1 MTLVKNLMRN
11 GTNMKDEK
19 KRGRPR
25 AFDTKAALG
34 KARDVFWD
42 RGFAAASL
50 DNLSAATNLNRPSL
64 YGAFGDKE
72 DLYLDT
78 LEGYRQDGMNTLA
91 EALDPSLPLRDNIA
105 RVYAGALAIYLH
117 GETAA
122 RGCLLIGTASVEAVQ
137 HERVREVLGRSLND
151 FDDEIEKRMRL
162 GVERSELP
170 ESADPQMLARLA
182 SAVMHSLAVRARAGD
197 SRETLEAI
205 ARSGVELICG
215 SANNP

>member
-1 MTLVKNLMRN
+1 
-11 GTNMKDEK
+11 MKDEK

-25 AFDTKAALG
+25 GFDAKAALG

-162 GVERSELP
+162 GVERGELP

-215 SANNP
+215 SAGHA

>member
-1 MTLVKNLMRN
+1 
-11 GTNMKDEK
+11 MKVEK

-25 AFDTKAALG
+25 AFDTKAAIG

-42 RGFAAASL
+42 RGYAAASL

-78 LEGYRQDGMNTLA
+78 LEGYRQDGMDVLT

-105 RVYAGALAIYLH
+105 RVYAGALEIYLH
-117 GETAA
+117 GDTAA
-122 RGCLLIGTASVEAVQ
+122 RGCFLIGTATAEAVQ

-151 FDDEIEKRMRL
+151 FDGEIEKRMRL
-162 GVERSELP
+162 AVERGELP
-170 ESADPQMLARLA
+170 EGADPQTFARLA

-197 SRETLEAI
+197 SREVLEAI

-215 SANNP
+215 SALGRG

>member
-1 MTLVKNLMRN
+1 
-11 GTNMKDEK
+11 MKDEK
-19 KRGRPR
+19 TRGRPR
-25 AFDTKAALG
+25 AFDAKAALG

-42 RGFAAASL
+42 RGFAATSL
-50 DNLSAATNLNRPSL
+50 DNLSAATTLNRPSL

-78 LEGYRQDGMNTLA
+78 LEGYRQDGMDVLT

-105 RVYAGALAIYLH
+105 RVYAGALAIYMH

-162 GVERSELP
+162 GVERGELP
-170 ESADPQMLARLA
+170 QSADAQMLARLA

-215 SANNP
+215 SAGHA